1 MELTKDFSDGV
12 MDTTSDSSEPVSSQ
26 TVSDTSESEQ
36 SEPEQDL
43 PAAVST
49 PEGHDSPQHRY
60 PRRNRQPP
68 DRYGY

>member
-1 MELTKDFSDGV
+1 
-12 MDTTSDSSEPVSSQ
+12 MDSWTQHPI
-26 TVSDTSESEQ
+26 Q

-49 PEGHDSPQHRY
+49 PEGHDSPQRRY
-60 PRRNRQPP
+60 PRRNRRPP